1 MVESR
6 LTGPVRVVGVGLL
19 GTSIALGLR
28 ARGVDVI
35 LSDASPTNVS
45 IAVDY
50 GAGRGATD
58 GDEPQLV
65 VVCVPPDVTASVI
78 VRELSAY
85 PRAVVTDVASVK
97 KPILDA
103 VIAAGG
109 DVTRYVGSHPLAGR
123 EKGGPMSGRADLFL
137 GRPWVVAGHA
147 GISYQTAAA
156 VDDLILDLG
165 ATLVEMTAEEHDSS
179 VALVSHAPQ
188 VISTLMARRLAGAPD
203 AAVNLAGQ
211 GLRDVTRIA
220 ASDPALWVQIL
231 GANATPTA
239 EVLRGVR
246 DDLDEVIQALDASS
260 FGSTS
265 PSAEALP
272 SSTWR
277 RTMVEMLA
285 GGNTGVAR
293 IPGKHGQD
301 RRYASIVV
309 MVDDTPGELARLLTE
324 MGEIGV
330 NLEDLRLEHSPG
342 AQIGLAEI
350 AVLPEAVERLTAA
363 LADRGW
369 RIAG

>member
-1 MVESR
+1 MTVVESR

-19 GTSIALGLR
+19 GTSIGLGLR

-58 GDEPQLV
+58 GDEPQIV

-188 VISTLMARRLAGAPD
+188 VVSTLMARRLAGAPD

-220 ASDPALWVQIL
+220 SSDPELWVQIL
-231 GANATPTA
+231 GANAAPVVS
-239 EVLRGVR
+239 VLEEFRA
-246 DDLDEVIQALDASS
+246 DLDRFIDALADPVAP
-260 FGSTS
+260 GSRRS
-265 PSAEALP
+265 IAE
-272 SSTWR
+272 
-277 RTMVEMLA
+277 ELA

-301 RRYASIVV
+301 RRFASLVV